1 MTVTAAQDTE
11 PTPDKLALSVKEVL
25 ARIPIKRS
33 RLYEE
38 MRDGRL
44 RRKKVGSRTLILAGD
59 LDDWLANLENQTS
72 ASS

>member
-1 MTVTAAQDTE
+1 MTITAAQDAE
-11 PTPDKLALSVKEVL
+11 PTPDKLALSIKEVL

-38 MRDGRL
+38 MREGRL
-44 RRKKVGSRTLILAGD
+44 HRKKVGSRTLILAGD
-59 LDDWLANLENQTS
+59 LDDWLANLESQTH

>member
-1 MTVTAAQDTE
+1 MNVTAAQDAE
-11 PTPDKLALSVKEVL
+11 LTPDKLALSIKEVL

-38 MRDGRL
+38 MREGRL

-59 LDDWLANLENQTS
+59 LDDWLANLTS